1 MSLWCQSNII
11 CLKDKKIWY
20 RHLGNILTSRLHLL
34 CYRSTDLRLLNIFLN
49 SNIRGQAN
57 YNRARN
63 EKLQIDFTFI
73 STTKRAIAS
82 PHDRALFSMHVWCL
96 LPNFK
101 SIMQTYAVSF
111 VAQTSVSVRVELP
124 LTSNLHSYA
133 FNYIHMHD
141 KEYHT
146 THTRQTERIN
156 MIDINLCYG

>member
-20 RHLGNILTSRLHLL
+20 RHLGIIPTSRLHLL
-34 CYRSTDLRLLNIFLN
+34 CYRSTDLRLLNVFLN

-101 SIMQTYAVSF
+101 SIMQTYAVSLVCLF
-111 VAQTSVSVRVELP
+111 VWSCCSLQI
-124 LTSNLHSYA
+124 
-133 FNYIHMHD
+133 YIHMHD